1 MPDAFD
7 QIQTT
12 PSSGAMPPLGSDAFD
27 KLAPP
32 TSKGAAIVK
41 ALPDVA
47 KAGGAAVGEV
57 VHNLSPATLL
67 EGIKGLVAHPID
79 STTSQADRDKASGDN
94 EKAVKA
100 LNEGRYTDYL
110 GHTADYFS
118 HIAGGYVPVLG
129 PIVSKFNDAVSSG
142 DVEQAGKS
150 LGDLVSLKA
159 VPAAYSAA
167 GRVLA
172 SGGDLTRAVPD
183 SVKDVAAKVAASP
196 TVQKVLP
203 RAAYVSGYAIAHEL
217 PVEGIARYAIGHTI
231 GTVAKDW
238 VKAGLQKIADRTPS
252 GPEAPNSPVPTGA
265 PYAPQ
270 TPPIYQEPQPFSPK
284 ATGAQPQESATTTGQ
299 PYQPQTPPV
308 YATPEP
314 FEPKKSG
321 LAQASENLAAKDHP
335 SSDPSLLDGI
345 AQGMAGK
352 PFAKLQP
359 REQAMVQELAKR
371 VAEPEAAKP
380 TETKPAYTP
389 QTPPVY
395 AEPTPLRTAA
405 EPTAPQEAPT
415 PAQTIEHLKAAPVS
429 ETPKAEASTETSAV
443 VPSSVSG
450 EVAGKPTPNYM
461 AVSPSGKVLGS
472 ADRSWN
478 TLASEIEKQHP
489 DQDYAIYHR
498 NGQLVTSRGNLD
510 ANGAAPFPAHLKD
523 WAKTSTFEPTPPMPT
538 SQGETG
544 SNGVKQGQTPAEII
558 ASKKSD
564 LQEHYQPT
572 NRATNNRI
580 VPTPVELGYRGVY
593 SAEGPQG
600 ESWVRHMASQN
611 EKAFNAADYAFQNG
625 ARDPRIFDN
634 FTPKSAED
642 FRQEMLLHAKEIG
655 NAHPRFTVEGTDS
668 AGNAIVKGGYATP
681 LQGMSADLAKAHLQ
695 RMVDN
700 DAAGKPPVAEGPAK
714 SETDLTEPLQ
724 RSIQDLQQKK
734 QPTPIDSK
742 ANPVQQQ
749 QANAGGLIRSSKSLE
764 ELRSI
769 GDENNKAGLP
779 YSNISGVP
787 KLAQGG
793 NAVNVRINYPDPK
806 LGEIT
811 ETVPVAPSG
820 EATLREEKLAE
831 YKDLDAKLEEL
842 GFPKRYQDKIA
853 KLEAMP
859 ETPPNKV
866 KAEFG
871 HYLDNAVRNGN
882 EDLASSASSDPRMK
896 AYYGDSAAKRFAAAI
911 DHGTDQKTLEL
922 YPWLKDDPQWIAKVQ
937 DAVTRAKNTV
947 DLAKDEAPDYGTGR
961 KWASN
966 REIVQAAIAK
976 GGEFL
981 KGDPIK
987 IPDDPQAYF
996 KVRPSQV
1003 NDAGLNDQGK
1013 PFSEAATPKDTLA
1026 IKKYVSALKKGE
1038 SVDPILVRRE
1048 ADGSLTVE
1056 DGHHRLEAARQAG
1069 NVPIRAQLLR
1079 AHEEGVPAETIKQPV
1094 QQSASDSKPFPKNS
1108 QVTWTG
1114 KNGQINTGKFI
1125 DMESPTDATIEFNGG
1140 RYPVSVDRLRAVA
1153 PTAAEGRILSTIR
1166 RLESTPDVPVSTLR
1180 LRQELKDLSK
1190 EEFDRAALN
1199 LVKQRQ
1205 LRPFIHADPANAHPD
1220 EQHLLVLDPDSHVHG
1235 RPEGDTYNGFALR
1248 GDRPSR

>member
-380 TETKPAYTP
+380 AETTPAYTP

-558 ASKKSD
+558 ASKKPD

-580 VPTPVELGYRGVY
+580 VPTPDELGVGVY
-593 SAEGPQG
+593 SKSGPNAAAN
-600 ESWVRHMASQN
+600 VRVLASEN
-611 EKAFNAADYAFQNG
+611 EKAFNIADYAFQNG
-625 ARDPRIFDN
+625 IKDPRIFDAMD
-634 FTPKSAED
+634 PEL
-642 FRQEMLLHAKEIG
+642 RQRVTDEALDHGRKMG
-655 NAHPRFTVEGTDS
+655 NAVPRTGYNTPINGTT
-668 AGNAIVKGGYATP
+668 AE
-681 LQGMSADLAKAHLQ
+681 LAKLHLQ
-695 RMVDN
+695 HMVDN
-700 DAAGKPPVAEGPAK
+700 EAAGKPPVAENPAK
-714 SETDLTEPLQ
+714 GETDLTEPLQ

-734 QPTPIDSK
+734 QPTPIGK
-742 ANPVQQQ
+742 ATEPPPKTPDNP
-749 QANAGGLIRSSKSLE
+749 S
-764 ELRSI
+764 
-769 GDENNKAGLP
+769 
-779 YSNISGVP
+779 
-787 KLAQGG
+787 
-793 NAVNVRINYPDPK
+793 
-806 LGEIT
+806 
-811 ETVPVAPSG
+811 
-820 EATLREEKLAE
+820 
-831 YKDLDAKLEEL
+831 
-842 GFPKRYQDKIA
+842 
-853 KLEAMP
+853 
-859 ETPPNKV
+859 
-866 KAEFG
+866 
-871 HYLDNAVRNGN
+871 
-882 EDLASSASSDPRMK
+882 
-896 AYYGDSAAKRFAAAI
+896 
-911 DHGTDQKTLEL
+911 
-922 YPWLKDDPQWIAKVQ
+922 
-937 DAVTRAKNTV
+937 
-947 DLAKDEAPDYGTGR
+947 
-961 KWASN
+961 
-966 REIVQAAIAK
+966 
-976 GGEFL
+976 
-981 KGDPIK
+981 
-987 IPDDPQAYF
+987 AYF
-996 KVRPSQV
+996 DVKPSQV
-1003 NDAGLNDQGK
+1003 NGVGLNDQGK

-1038 SVDPILVRRE
+1038 SVDPILVKKE

-1079 AHEEGVPAETIKQPV
+1079 AHEEAAPTEPSTTNAVEKQNAGAGFSKSEKFYNPQGQIQYGVPADDRLLPEG
-1094 QQSASDSKPFPKNS
+1094 N
-1108 QVTWTG
+1108 G
-1114 KNGQINTGKFI
+1114 KNGEYRIRGTKTG
-1125 DMESPTDATIEFNGG
+1125 TIYADGLSLKEMK
-1140 RYPVSVDRLRAVA
+1140 
-1153 PTAAEGRILSTIR
+1153 AAEN
-1166 RLESTPDVPVSTLR
+1166 RLLKLQGKAIAQNAAAPAESGENSTPSAKSSTWR
-1180 LRQELKDLSK
+1180 GKINKYKKDGMKL
-1190 EEFDRAALN
+1190 
-1199 LVKQRQ
+1199 
-1205 LRPFIHADPANAHPD
+1205 
-1220 EQHLLVLDPDSHVHG
+1220 
-1235 RPEGDTYNGFALR
+1235 
-1248 GDRPSR
+1248 